1 MIGNEIYIQKYPP
14 AGRYRGSVVLVAA
27 VLAAIVSSG
36 VAFSLAKLHTA
47 TMKTLETSKVNI
59 EAQQYGLAKAEY
71 LRSTAYDALI
81 SQGKQNIVS
90 SDGFKD
96 EVIVGSEEAY
106 NDKLNQKVCTINV
119 YKDDEKLPR
128 FSYKVSK
135 LSSSSDSSSVPKGTI
150 LPWYGSSH
158 SVPKGYALCDGQNG
172 TPDLRGRFLV
182 GVDGSTYKLG
192 SKGGEEK
199 HKLIGAELPSQ
210 ASDFVGWYLGGI
222 YYGHKGSN
230 KHSVPIFCDA
240 GDCSAVNIYNYAGK
254 PEYITTGPRPSL
266 KTTSAF
272 CIEESPGSDNT
283 TQRMFFYPFSS
294 GLKLGNDQP
303 HENRPPYF
311 AVQYIMKL

>member
-1 MIGNEIYIQKYPP
+1 MIDNEIDIQKYPP
-14 AGRYRGSVVLVAA
+14 ARRYRGSVVLVAA
-27 VLAAIVSSG
+27 VLAALISSG
-36 VAFSLAKLHTA
+36 VAFSLAKLHTS
-47 TMKTLETSKVNI
+47 TMKTLEVSKVNI

-71 LRSTAYDALI
+71 LRSTAYDVLA
-81 SQGKQNIVS
+81 SQGKQSIVS

-96 EVIVGSEEAY
+96 EVIVGNEEPY

-135 LSSSSDSSSVPKGTI
+135 LSSESDSSSVPKGTI
-150 LPWYGSSH
+150 LPWYGSSD

-199 HKLIGAELPSQ
+199 HQLVGAELPSQ
-210 ASDFVGWYLGGI
+210 SVDFAGWYLSGI
-222 YYGHKGSN
+222 RHRNCICTNSN
-230 KHSVPIFCDA
+230 KGYYKYFTVTGGNTAAGTAFQEGVSITKRFSFSVNEGQGNWNTYD
-240 GDCSAVNIYNYAGK
+240 
-254 PEYITTGPRPSL
+254 SL
-266 KTTSAF
+266 YF
-272 CIEESPGSDNT
+272 E
-283 TQRMFFYPFSS
+283 PFSS
-294 GLKLGNDQP
+294 GFKLGSDKP

-311 AVQYIMKL
+311 AVQYIMKIF

>member
-1 MIGNEIYIQKYPP
+1 MKAKRYTEVPP
-14 AGRYRGSVVLVAA
+14 VGRYHGSVVLVAA
-27 VLAAIVSSG
+27 ILAALISSG

-71 LRSTAYDALI
+71 LRSTTYDALA
-81 SQGKQNIVS
+81 SQGKQSIVS

-150 LPWYGSSH
+150 LPWYGSSD
-158 SVPKGYALCDGQNG
+158 SVPKGYALCNGQNG

-199 HKLIGAELPSQ
+199 VILKKTNLPSD
-210 ASDFVGWYLGGI
+210 AKISVSGYIAKDYGGGVGPYSK
-222 YYGHKGSN
+222 YGMVWSGSTSGDDDN
-230 KHSVPIFCDA
+230 CYIKFGSFSGTIFS
-240 GDCSAVNIYNYAGK
+240 GWNS
-254 PEYITTGPRPSL
+254 
-266 KTTSAF
+266 
-272 CIEESPGSDNT
+272 SPC
-283 TQRMFFYPFSS
+283 
-294 GLKLGNDQP
+294 
-303 HENRPPYF
+303 ENRPPYF

>member
-47 TMKTLETSKVNI
+47 TMKTLEVSKVNI

-71 LRSTAYDALI
+71 LRSTAYDALA
-81 SQGKQNIVS
+81 SQGKQGIIS

-150 LPWYGSSH
+150 LPWYGSAD

-199 HKLIGAELPSQ
+199 HKLVGAELPSQ
-210 ASDFVGWYLGGI
+210 SVDLKGWLPIGFYFEHRNHKDRIDWRVSLGDRSGDPVNRNLKETDNFYFDLGGFSSSCYI
-222 YYGHKGSN
+222 YYS
-230 KHSVPIFCDA
+230 PIS
-240 GDCSAVNIYNYAGK
+240 SALN
-254 PEYITTGPRPSL
+254 
-266 KTTSAF
+266 
-272 CIEESPGSDNT
+272 
-283 TQRMFFYPFSS
+283 
-294 GLKLGNDQP
+294 LGNDQP

-311 AVQYIMKL
+311 AVQYIIKI

>member
-1 MIGNEIYIQKYPP
+1 
-14 AGRYRGSVVLVAA
+14 
-27 VLAAIVSSG
+27 
-36 VAFSLAKLHTA
+36 
-47 TMKTLETSKVNI
+47 MKTLEVSKVNI

-71 LRSTAYDALI
+71 LRSTAYDVLA
-81 SQGKQNIVS
+81 SQGKQSIVS

-96 EVIVGSEEAY
+96 EIIVGSEEPY

-135 LSSSSDSSSVPKGTI
+135 LSSGSDSNSSVPKGTI
-150 LPWYGSSH
+150 LPWYGSAD

-199 HKLIGAELPSQ
+199 HQLVGAELPSQ
-210 ASDFVGWYLGGI
+210 AVDFVGWYLGGI

-230 KHSVPIFCDA
+230 KHSVLVSCDA
-240 GDCSAVNIYNYAGK
+240 GDRSAANIQTYAGK
-254 PEYITTGPRPSL
+254 SEYITMGSRPSL

-272 CIEESPGSDNT
+272 CIEDGSADNSNT
-283 TQRMFFYPFSS
+283 NVKMFFYPFSS